1 MSAERDGRCNFE
13 PTLSIIFWSIC
24 GNWETCPKEESNVN
38 PIFKKGKKEELRNC
52 RLVSFTSI
60 PQKVLEHLIL
70 ETISRLRKE
79 KKIVS
84 MDSTKGSF
92 GKWQHFYNEIPSLM
106 GEEGSSGGPG
116 GH

>member
-1 MSAERDGRCNFE
+1 M
-13 PTLSIIFWSIC
+13 
-24 GNWETCPKEESNVN
+24 PKGGKQCQSYLQEGQ
-38 PIFKKGKKEELRNC
+38 KGGADRS
-52 RLVSFTSI
+52 VSFTSI
-60 PQKVLEHLIL
+60 PQKVLEHVIL